1 MVVVLVALAALL
13 VCALA
18 GFSAWSATIAIR
30 LGKFTN
36 RDNIEISRR
45 EDPGIFWFYILL
57 GFVPLAAC
65 LFVGLWAAFQLLI
78 PSHG

>member
-1 MVVVLVALAALL
+1 MVVVLAALAALF
-13 VCALA
+13 VSVLA
-18 GFSAWSATIAIR
+18 GFGAWSATIAIR

-36 RDNIEISRR
+36 RDGIEISRR

-57 GFVPLAAC
+57 GFVPLTLC
-65 LFVGLWAAFQLLI
+65 LLVGLWSAYQFLI